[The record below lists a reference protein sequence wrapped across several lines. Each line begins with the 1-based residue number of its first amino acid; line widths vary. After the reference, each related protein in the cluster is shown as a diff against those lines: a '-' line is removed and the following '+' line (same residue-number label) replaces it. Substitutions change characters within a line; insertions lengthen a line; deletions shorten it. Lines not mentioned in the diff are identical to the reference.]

1 MGDALI
7 IAIFFVTVINI
18 LRYISSLR
26 VLLYLLREANPM
38 LYQKI
43 GGDDFF
49 FETNDM
55 SKPKRLFHYLKCQ
68 EYQHH
73 HDEAFIAKCDKVRS
87 LSKLCS
93 SLVVA
98 LLVSPLFVALLG
110 L

>member
-7 IAIFFVTVINI
+7 IAIFFVTVINM

-26 VLLYLLREANPM
+26 VLLYLLRDANPM

-43 GGDDFF
+43 GGEDFF

-55 SKPKRLFHYLKCQ
+55 SKPKRLFHYIKFQ
-68 EYQHH
+68 EYRHH
-73 HDEAFIAKCDKVRS
+73 HDEEFIAKCNKVRH

-93 SLVVA
+93 SLFVA
-98 LLVSPLFVALLG
+98 LLISPLFVALLG